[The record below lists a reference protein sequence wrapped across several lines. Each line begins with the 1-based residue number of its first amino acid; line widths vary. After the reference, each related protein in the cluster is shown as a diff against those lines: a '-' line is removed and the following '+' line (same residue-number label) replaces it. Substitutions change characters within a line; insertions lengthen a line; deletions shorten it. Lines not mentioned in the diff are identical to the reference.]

1 MDPAII
7 TLCVLAVAAF
17 LFVTEL
23 IPLAVTAMA
32 ACTALGILGVLPS
45 KQVYAGLSNSTV
57 VLFGGMFV
65 IGAAMFKT
73 GLAEAIGIAVVK
85 KAGTNQ
91 VPLMAAIM
99 LVTIALSAVSSNTG
113 TVACLMPVIIGI
125 CQAAKISQ
133 SRQLMPLAIA
143 ANVGGTI
150 TMIGTP
156 PNVIV
161 TGALTAAGLPT
172 FGFFEFA
179 YIGIP
184 LSIIIVL
191 YTLFIGRHFVPDK
204 QAGAMDEEAV
214 KAAAEEAG
222 ASGDSAPKSKTKMWI
237 SGIILLG
244 VVACMALGLKNL
256 PLHTAAV
263 TGAILC
269 VITGCLKEKEAYAGI
284 DWVTIFLFAGMIPL
298 ASAMNTSGAG
308 KLIAEY
314 TVAALGG
321 NPSPYVITA
330 VLFIL
335 AVVLTQFMSNT
346 ASKAL
351 LCPVGIAL
359 AAQVGASPRAV
370 LMAILIA
377 SSCAFA
383 SPVGTPPNTLVLGP
397 GKYSFMDFV
406 KCGTGLVVIC
416 LVVSIAVIPVV
427 WPFFPN

>member
-1 MDPAII
+1 MDEVEQEIEANETSKTKKIICGIIMLGVII
-7 TLCVLAVAAF
+7 TMATGIVPLEIAA
-17 LFVTEL
+17 
-23 IPLAVTAMA
+23 
-32 ACTALGILGVLPS
+32 
-45 KQVYAGLSNSTV
+45 
-57 VLFGGMFV
+57 V
-65 IGAAMFKT
+65 IGA
-73 GLAEAIGIAVVK
+73 L
-85 KAGTNQ
+85 
-91 VPLMAAIM
+91 
-99 LVTIALSAVSSNTG
+99 
-113 TVACLMPVIIGI
+113 
-125 CQAAKISQ
+125 
-133 SRQLMPLAIA
+133 
-143 ANVGGTI
+143 
-150 TMIGTP
+150 
-156 PNVIV
+156 
-161 TGALTAAGLPT
+161 
-172 FGFFEFA
+172 
-179 YIGIP
+179 
-184 LSIIIVL
+184 
-191 YTLFIGRHFVPDK
+191 
-204 QAGAMDEEAV
+204 
-214 KAAAEEAG
+214 
-222 ASGDSAPKSKTKMWI
+222 
-237 SGIILLG
+237 
-244 VVACMALGLKNL
+244 
-256 PLHTAAV
+256 
-263 TGAILC
+263 LC
-269 VITGCLKEKEAYAGI
+269 VITGCLSERQAYDSI

-321 NPSPYVITA
+321 DPSPYVITA

>member
-1 MDPAII
+1 
-7 TLCVLAVAAF
+7 
-17 LFVTEL
+17 
-23 IPLAVTAMA
+23 
-32 ACTALGILGVLPS
+32 
-45 KQVYAGLSNSTV
+45 
-57 VLFGGMFV
+57 
-65 IGAAMFKT
+65 
-73 GLAEAIGIAVVK
+73 
-85 KAGTNQ
+85 
-91 VPLMAAIM
+91 
-99 LVTIALSAVSSNTG
+99 
-113 TVACLMPVIIGI
+113 
-125 CQAAKISQ
+125 
-133 SRQLMPLAIA
+133 
-143 ANVGGTI
+143 
-150 TMIGTP
+150 
-156 PNVIV
+156 
-161 TGALTAAGLPT
+161 
-172 FGFFEFA
+172 
-179 YIGIP
+179 
-184 LSIIIVL
+184 
-191 YTLFIGRHFVPDK
+191 
-204 QAGAMDEEAV
+204 
-214 KAAAEEAG
+214 
-222 ASGDSAPKSKTKMWI
+222 
-237 SGIILLG
+237 
-244 VVACMALGLKNL
+244 
-256 PLHTAAV
+256 
-263 TGAILC
+263 
-269 VITGCLKEKEAYAGI
+269 
-284 DWVTIFLFAGMIPL
+284 MIPL